1 MIDQLSR
8 NKDLC
13 ILKQD
18 KWCIVV
24 LMDRTKYRNK
34 SLEILETN
42 QFIKF
47 NHDPTK
53 SVEGKIQRLL
63 KKFKSILSQKE
74 HYQFYLTGS
83 CARKFYGTAKI
94 HKLPPHGNI
103 SNLPLRPIISNIS
116 TASYQLAKYLTQLL
130 SPLTRSRYTVNTTK
144 DLIVKVKNERFLK
157 TATWYYLM

>member
-1 MIDQLSR
+1 
-8 NKDLC
+8 
-13 ILKQD
+13 
-18 KWCIVV
+18 
-24 LMDRTKYRNK
+24 MDRTKYRNK

-53 SVEGKIQRLL
+53 SVEGKIQRFL
-63 KKFKSILSQKE
+63 KKFKSILSQKK
-74 HYQFYLTGS
+74 HYQFYLTGF
-83 CARKFYGTAKI
+83 CARKL

-103 SNLPLRPIISNIS
+103 SNLPLRPIISNVS

>member
-18 KWCIVV
+18 KWRIVV

-63 KKFKSILSQKE
+63 KKF
-74 HYQFYLTGS
+74 
-83 CARKFYGTAKI
+83 
-94 HKLPPHGNI
+94 
-103 SNLPLRPIISNIS
+103 
-116 TASYQLAKYLTQLL
+116 
-130 SPLTRSRYTVNTTK
+130 
-144 DLIVKVKNERFLK
+144 
-157 TATWYYLM
+157 